1 MLGDFV
7 MTDADHFEFNGN
19 GVSIEYI
26 PMGAGAVPHLT
37 YQDAHRKLQLSGD
50 EIRKDSGGLRGA
62 LTIDLERRIGLN
74 TDTFTLFVPEVHVA
88 DGQRAKV
95 TTVGITTETLG
106 GALPDVLPLPI
117 DHFTA
122 IQLDGFAEKRTG
134 ILPLSD
140 A

>member
-1 MLGDFV
+1 

-19 GVSIEYI
+19 GVSIDYI
-26 PMGAGAVPHLT
+26 PLGAGAVPHLT
-37 YQDAHRKLQLSGD
+37 YQDARRKLQFTGD
-50 EIRKDSGGLRGA
+50 EIRTGNGGLRGA

-88 DGQRAKV
+88 DGQRAEI

-122 IQLDGFAEKRTG
+122 IRLDGFAEKRTG
-134 ILPLSD
+134 VLPLSD